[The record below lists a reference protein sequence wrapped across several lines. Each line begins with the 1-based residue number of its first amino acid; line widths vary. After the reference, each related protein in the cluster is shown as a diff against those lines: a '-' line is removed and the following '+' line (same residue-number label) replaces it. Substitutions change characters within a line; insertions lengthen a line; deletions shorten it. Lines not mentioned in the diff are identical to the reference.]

1 MNNEIT
7 VLELFQ
13 TGIYDRGLCPY
24 SHIFQQRFCLVCSF
38 DKTPA
43 VGTFYGISAA
53 LFLDKHLDLVDPGL
67 IIHLETLVDIALICC
82 GRGDPLF
89 KVSAQILH
97 GLPESLPLSIL

>member
-7 VLELFQ
+7 VLEFFQ

-24 SHIFQQRFCLVCSF
+24 SYIFQQRFCLGCSF

-43 VGTFYGISAA
+43 VGTLHGIWAS
-53 LFLDKHLDLVDPGL
+53 LFLDKYFNFVDPGL
-67 IIHLETLVDIALICC
+67 IIHPQTLVDIALICC

-89 KVSAQILH
+89 KVSAQILY
-97 GLPESLPLSIL
+97 GLPESLPLSIT